1 VKAAV
6 RTIATWT
13 LPALV
18 SALGARAAIDP
29 AAFLGALRA
38 KCLDAISWLIALV
51 VVGLIAGGAYVT
63 LAAFRPDP
71 AIFAPWD
78 RPVDNF

>member
-1 VKAAV
+1 MKAAV
-6 RTIATWT
+6 KTIATWT

-18 SALGARAAIDP
+18 SALV
-29 AAFLGALRA
+29 
-38 KCLDAISWLIALV
+38 SALV

>member
-1 VKAAV
+1 MKAAV
-6 RTIATWT
+6 KTIATWT

-18 SALGARAAIDP
+18 S
-29 AAFLGALRA
+29 
-38 KCLDAISWLIALV
+38 ALV